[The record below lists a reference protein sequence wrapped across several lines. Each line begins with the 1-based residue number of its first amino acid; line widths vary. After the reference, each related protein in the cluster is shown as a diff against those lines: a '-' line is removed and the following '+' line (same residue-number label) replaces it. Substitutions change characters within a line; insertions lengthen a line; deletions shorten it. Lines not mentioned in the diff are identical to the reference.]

1 VTASRVN
8 GLERRSRPRFGFWS
22 FRRAIEEILPGKR
35 AMTGRPVW
43 RGLGA

>member
-1 VTASRVN
+1 MR
-8 GLERRSRPRFGFWS
+8 LLLIDPRFPESFWS